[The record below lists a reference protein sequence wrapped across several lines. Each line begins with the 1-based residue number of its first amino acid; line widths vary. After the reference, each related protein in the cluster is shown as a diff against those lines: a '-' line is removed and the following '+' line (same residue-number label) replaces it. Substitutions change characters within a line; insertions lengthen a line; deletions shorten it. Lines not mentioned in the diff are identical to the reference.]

1 MTVFTF
7 ALWRESILIGVFG
20 NLTLQSEVTKM
31 VERRRSSTSNQ
42 ISISLLGPPPRLE
55 GEDVAVYEE
64 LMARVHRDLK
74 PRDVIEQIWMRDIV
88 DNTIEILRYRRFRT
102 KLLNSLILEARE
114 KALNSAVDDELNRLV
129 DDEWEPPPEVQ
140 QKTLLDEIREELER
154 RRKLEKGIDPPPSRP
169 EPEPESESWA
179 ECKERLQEDPAV
191 VEKLRKVRKSVQSEL
206 DMEHIAA
213 EEFVGVLHDIE
224 RIDNLISIAERR
236 RNAVV
241 HEMDRH
247 RAEFAQRMREKLHE
261 IEDADFQTIETKAT
275 MVKRLACDQHVQ
287 WAKK

>member
-1 MTVFTF
+1 
-7 ALWRESILIGVFG
+7 
-20 NLTLQSEVTKM
+20 M

-64 LMARVHRDLK
+64 LMARLHRDLK

-129 DDEWEPPPEVQ
+129 DEEWEPPPEVQ
-140 QKTLLDEIREELER
+140 QKSLLDQIREEKER
-154 RRKLEKGIDPPPSRP
+154 RRKLEKGIDLPPSRPEPEP

-179 ECKERLQEDPAV
+179 ECKERLQEEPAV
-191 VEKLRKVRKSVQSEL
+191 VEKLRKVRESVQSEL
-206 DMEHIAA
+206 DLEHIAA

-275 MVKRLACDQHVQ
+275 MVKRLA
-287 WAKK
+287 

>member
-1 MTVFTF
+1 
-7 ALWRESILIGVFG
+7 
-20 NLTLQSEVTKM
+20 M

-114 KALNSAVDDELNRLV
+114 KALNE
-129 DDEWEPPPEVQ
+129 EWEPPPEVQ

-154 RRKLEKGIDPPPSRP
+154 RRKLEK
-169 EPEPESESWA
+169 
-179 ECKERLQEDPAV
+179 
-191 VEKLRKVRKSVQSEL
+191 
-206 DMEHIAA
+206 
-213 EEFVGVLHDIE
+213 
-224 RIDNLISIAERR
+224 
-236 RNAVV
+236 
-241 HEMDRH
+241 
-247 RAEFAQRMREKLHE
+247 
-261 IEDADFQTIETKAT
+261 
-275 MVKRLACDQHVQ
+275 
-287 WAKK
+287 

>member
-1 MTVFTF
+1 
-7 ALWRESILIGVFG
+7 
-20 NLTLQSEVTKM
+20 
-31 VERRRSSTSNQ
+31 
-42 ISISLLGPPPRLE
+42 LE

-64 LMARVHRDLK
+64 LMARLQRDLK
-74 PRDVIEQIWMRDIV
+74 PRDVIEQIWVRDIV

-129 DDEWEPPPEVQ
+129 REEWEPPPEVQ
-140 QKTLLDEIREELER
+140 QEAVADVFDQIRQERER
-154 RRKLEKGIDPPPSRP
+154 RRKLEKDIDLPPSRP
-169 EPEPESESWA
+169 EPEPKSESESWA
-179 ECKERLQEDPAV
+179 ECKERLQEEPAV
-191 VEKLRKVRKSVQSEL
+191 VEKLRKVRESVQSEL
-206 DMEHIAA
+206 DLEHIAA

-287 WAKK
+287 WGKKK

>member
-1 MTVFTF
+1 
-7 ALWRESILIGVFG
+7 
-20 NLTLQSEVTKM
+20 M

-64 LMARVHRDLK
+64 LMARLHRDLK

-169 EPEPESESWA
+169 EPEPEPESESWA
-179 ECKERLQEDPAV
+179 ECKERLQEEPAV
-191 VEKLRKVRKSVQSEL
+191 VERLRKVRESVQSEL
-206 DMEHIAA
+206 DLEHIAA

-275 MVKRLACDQHVQ
+275 MVKRLA
-287 WAKK
+287 

>member
-1 MTVFTF
+1 
-7 ALWRESILIGVFG
+7 
-20 NLTLQSEVTKM
+20 M

-102 KLLNSLILEARE
+102 KLLNSLVLEARE

-129 DDEWEPPPEVQ
+129 HEEREPPPEVQ
-140 QKTLLDEIREELER
+140 QKAVGDGLFDQLRKEKKR
-154 RRKLEKGIDPPPSRP
+154 RRKLEKGIDLPPSRREP
-169 EPEPESESWA
+169 EPEPESWA

-191 VEKLRKVRKSVQSEL
+191 VEKLRKVRESVQSEL
-206 DMEHIAA
+206 DLEHIAA

-224 RIDNLISIAERR
+224 RIDHLISIAEQR

-241 HEMDRH
+241 HEMDRR
-247 RAEFAQRMREKLHE
+247 RAVFAQRMREKLQE

-275 MVKRLACDQHVQ
+275 MVKRLA
-287 WAKK
+287 